1 MTKNWINFRF
11 LHICPVE
18 KCEISPNLAKFHIS
32 PHLLCGKTEIP
43 LHVEKFHVLKSEI
56 SPHGR
61 FFLHLHVGDRGD
73 KYQVCFSPP
82 SPLDSSCRVSSPVFW
97 HKEILQ
103 ELPLLPPDHDGRGR
117 QVCIIV
123 ESSSHQIAGQ
133 GHLLPEKVSI
143 VCPPPPILQ
152 TPVEGLQ
159 QFNVEPQT
167 KRMDVNQTVSF
178 PGGATKNP
186 RL

>member
-61 FFLHLHVGDRGD
+61 FFLHLHVADRGD
-73 KYQVCFSPP
+73 KYQVYSLGHIWQTRQGFRPVQGKAITF
-82 SPLDSSCRVSSPVFW
+82 LAAGISCDNF
-97 HKEILQ
+97 
-103 ELPLLPPDHDGRGR
+103 
-117 QVCIIV
+117 
-123 ESSSHQIAGQ
+123 
-133 GHLLPEKVSI
+133 
-143 VCPPPPILQ
+143 
-152 TPVEGLQ
+152 
-159 QFNVEPQT
+159 PQ
-167 KRMDVNQTVSF
+167 KCANRNF
-178 PGGATKNP
+178 HHFATKERKSFIFNK
-186 RL
+186 RG

>member
-61 FFLHLHVGDRGD
+61 FFLHLHLGDRGD
-73 KYQVCFSPP
+73 KYQVCFKPTAMP
-82 SPLDSSCRVSSPVFW
+82 SFLGDAGLIKVVFVFGFGHSKSHFWAPQNGHFW
-97 HKEILQ
+97 HFQVPENATLSARIKKRR
-103 ELPLLPPDHDGRGR
+103 PLFHANTPPKWWTRYLFHVFTSKSDFW
-117 QVCIIV
+117 
-123 ESSSHQIAGQ
+123 
-133 GHLLPEKVSI
+133 P
-143 VCPPPPILQ
+143 
-152 TPVEGLQ
+152 
-159 QFNVEPQT
+159 FY
-167 KRMDVNQTVSF
+167 
-178 PGGATKNP
+178 
-186 RL
+186 

>member
-1 MTKNWINFRF
+1 MPKNWINFRF

-73 KYQVCFSPP
+73 KYQVCQHTGPSGPRAGWIIGSGWEFYCLYGSPTVRVGHRVGSRFSPDTK
-82 SPLDSSCRVSSPVFW
+82 SNIVFPNV
-97 HKEILQ
+97 H
-103 ELPLLPPDHDGRGR
+103 
-117 QVCIIV
+117 
-123 ESSSHQIAGQ
+123 
-133 GHLLPEKVSI
+133 SI
-143 VCPPPPILQ
+143 
-152 TPVEGLQ
+152 
-159 QFNVEPQT
+159 
-167 KRMDVNQTVSF
+167 
-178 PGGATKNP
+178 
-186 RL
+186 